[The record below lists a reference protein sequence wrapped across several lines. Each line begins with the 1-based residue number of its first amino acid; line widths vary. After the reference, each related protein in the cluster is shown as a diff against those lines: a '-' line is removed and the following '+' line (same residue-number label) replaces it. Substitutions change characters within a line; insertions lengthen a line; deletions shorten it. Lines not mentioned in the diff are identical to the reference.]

1 MRGLTFACAALLLA
15 SLPAGADKVYKWTD
29 EQGQVHYGSL
39 PPPQAAPEEL
49 DMRFIDPAGGAPAP
63 ADDAPAPAE
72 AAAAPAE
79 ATEAP
84 AAPPTPAAAAFARE
98 QCDLGRQR
106 LQVLRD
112 GGPGQRY
119 RKADGSVYRFT
130 GEEYAA
136 ELARA
141 ERVTQQYCPQAEG

>member
-15 SLPAGADKVYKWTD
+15 SLPAGADKVYMWTD

-39 PPPQAAPEEL
+39 PPPQAAPEEM
-49 DMRFIDPAGGAPAP
+49 DMRFIGPADGAPAP
-63 ADDAPAPAE
+63 AGQAPTPAE
-72 AAAAPAE
+72 AAAAPTE

-84 AAPPTPAAAAFARE
+84 AAPTPGATAFARE

-106 LQVLRD
+106 LQVLRN
-112 GGPGQRY
+112 GGAGQRY
-119 RKADGSVYRFT
+119 RKADGSVFRFSE
-130 GEEYAA
+130 EEYAA